1 MSRFSNVLVF
11 SSEDPYNAS
20 ITENGIPRYR
30 IRSTIAA
37 FMNERFGSF
46 EVYDVLSGVWAIF
59 ASIHWDV
66 GGENDMVLVTREE
79 ISLFQWE
86 RTFSLQW
93 FMEMV
98 RTAASGKINGNYLI
112 QQRECLLR
120 LLQLTDAPERVKAAE
135 YRWAAP
141 EVGPELRLF
150 GITGDNMGVMVLS
163 IILMNK
169 SRRGNLSVLLS
180 RTLPL

>member
-37 FMNERFGSF
+37 FMNERFGAF
-46 EVYDVLSGVWAIF
+46 EVYDVLRGVWDLF

-66 GGENDMVLVTREE
+66 GGEDDMVLVMREDVS
-79 ISLFQWE
+79 IFQWE
-86 RTFSLQW
+86 RTFSLHCVTFTLEEGLWRWYELQ
-93 FMEMV
+93 
-98 RTAASGKINGNYLI
+98 RRGKSM
-112 QQRECLLR
+112 
-120 LLQLTDAPERVKAAE
+120 LTDAPERIKAAE

-180 RTLPL
+180 RTLSL